1 MDKIKMVDPMDALAP
16 MRAADVS
23 GEKSVQ
29 QAVQEEV
36 ENRMTKAAEEL
47 KQKYARGH
55 GGADAS
61 VDRPTGAAYTAAAA
75 QERDRRRALRDQ
87 EQAAAYAADQADAQ
101 REAEVRAHFFAQSGN
116 SDEEDEGGDEEVDSD
131 DELLDEL
138 ESSEDPELLAIR
150 NLRMQQLKSEHTAKM
165 ENIRK
170 GHGSLTEI
178 VQDEF
183 LPRITSAARAVCHFY
198 HNDFHRCK
206 IMDKHLSILAQTHLE
221 TLFLKINADKAP
233 FFCEKLNIR
242 VLPTVVCF
250 FDGKTKPEQHVIGFS
265 GLAQEA
271 DTDQDD
277 WPTTR
282 LEAKLGE
289 IGVID
294 YTKPATEEEL
304 RRYGLID
311 KSGISSAFHRNTRG
325 EEDADY

>member
-1 MDKIKMVDPMDALAP
+1 MVDPMDALAP

-29 QAVQEEV
+29 QAVKEEV

-47 KQKYARGH
+47 QQKYARGH
-55 GGADAS
+55 GGVDAS

-75 QERDRRRALRDQ
+75 QERDRRRAVRDQ
-87 EQAAAYAADQADAQ
+87 EQAAAIAAEQADAE
-101 REAEVRAHFFAQSGN
+101 REAEVRAHFFAGQVDG
-116 SDEEDEGGDEEVDSD
+116 DQEDEDEVDSD

-150 NLRMQQLKSEHTAKM
+150 NLRLQQIKSEHEKKM

-183 LPRITSAARAVCHFY
+183 LPRITAATRAVCHFY

-206 IMDKHLSILAQTHLE
+206 IMDKHLGILAQTHLE

-242 VLPTVVCF
+242 VLPTVICF
-250 FDGKTKPEQHVIGFS
+250 FDGKTRPDQRVIGFAE
-265 GLAQEA
+265 LAQEA
-271 DTDQDD
+271 DTDQDA

-282 LEAKLGE
+282 LEAKLGDLE
-289 IGVID
+289 AID

-311 KSGISSAFHRNTRG
+311 KSGITSSFHRNTHG
-325 EEDADY
+325 EDGDY